1 MPSNFNS
8 PVPRIRHHLLQLGL
22 QSLLTRYGVRLARA
36 PFEVVVHVY
45 SNVLCEHVSKV
56 WPETKSEIQEQGL
69 HQLTE
74 MPEQM
79 LVDAQASDHSPDFR
93 PYDLVPTQ

>member
-36 PFEVVVHVY
+36 PVEVVVPRLIERAVY
-45 SNVLCEHVSKV
+45 TRV
-56 WPETKSEIQEQGL
+56 KSFGRKQN
-69 HQLTE
+69 
-74 MPEQM
+74 PR
-79 LVDAQASDHSPDFR
+79 SRNRDF
-93 PYDLVPTQ
+93 TS